1 MATLKSTRK
10 RLEEDSKLDR
20 IKISKGE
27 KNQVLIDLNG
37 DGKPEAA
44 LIDTTDS
51 GRPDLLAID
60 VNGDHQ
66 FNLYLDDTDDNAFPD
81 VVYMDEKGD
90 GNIHLLKFGEE
101 IENNVHQELVKIFAV
116 LTDDDSETEA
126 LNGAL
131 HKLSEIVRKMI
142 AKSQEKKD
150 K

>member
-10 RLEEDSKLDR
+10 RLEEASKLDR

-101 IENNVHQELVKIFAV
+101 IENDVHQELVKIFAV
-116 LTDDDSETEA
+116 LTDDDSETES
-126 LNGAL
+126 LNSAL

>member
-10 RLEEDSKLDR
+10 RLEEASKLDR

-101 IENNVHQELVKIFAV
+101 IENDVHQELVKIFAV
-116 LTDDDSETEA
+116 LTDDDSETES
-126 LNGAL
+126 LNSAL

-142 AKSQEKKD
+142 AKSKEKEK
-150 K
+150 